1 MRTTYRTAAMVLVA
15 GVFTAALTYATVEL
29 PAWLAMLA
37 ADWVDIPDLHPAIEP
52 EAIRAFIESNNLHLI
67 AWVCLAAVGVAIV
80 AGIVLGRRSLATA
93 GAIVLFLPTL
103 GSFAA
108 YMFFLAGLGV
118 LRVLWLPAWEGGL
131 MALGDVAYV
140 PYMAIVWPLSLA
152 GVDARG
158 AVALAAITIGLF
170 VFVLG
175 TTTWLV
181 ARFEGRDVAD
191 SFIYRWSRHPQ
202 YAGWMVWSWGL
213 MLVAAQQPV
222 PMAGQN
228 PGAALAWT
236 VSTLVIVAVA
246 WAEERTMLARA
257 GPAWVA
263 YRDRTPFLVPAP
275 DVVARAARLPIR
287 LVTGQPRPATGR
299 QILAAFLACLAVA
312 VVLSIP
318 FAGLAWPPYG
328 WWAWPT
334 FAPPVF

>member
-1 MRTTYRTAAMVLVA
+1 MRTTSRTAAMVLVA

-29 PAWLAMLA
+29 PAWLARLA

-67 AWVCLAAVGVAIV
+67 AWGCLAAVGTAIV

-118 LRVLWLPAWEGGL
+118 LRVLWLPAWESGL

-152 GVDARG
+152 GVDARDV
-158 AVALAAITIGLF
+158 VALAAIAVGLF

-175 TTTWLV
+175 TATWLV

-191 SFIYRWSRHPQ
+191 SFVYRWSRHPQ
-202 YAGWMVWSWGL
+202 YAGWIVWSWGM
-213 MLVAAQQPV
+213 MLLSALQPM
-222 PMAGQN
+222 PYGGHN
-228 PGAALAWT
+228 PGGALAWT
-236 VSTLVIVAVA
+236 IATLVIVAVA
-246 WAEERTMLARA
+246 WAEESHMLRSH
-257 GPAWVA
+257 GGA
-263 YRDRTPFLVPAP
+263 YTAYQARTPFLLPLPRAVGRLVAAPLRLVAP
-275 DVVARAARLPIR
+275 DGHPAA
-287 LVTGQPRPATGR
+287 GR
-299 QILAAFLACLAVA
+299 QILVAAVIYLAVI
-312 VVLSIP
+312 VILSLP
-318 FAGLAWPPYG
+318 FAALDWPPLD
-328 WWAWPT
+328 WWAWP
-334 FAPPVF
+334 AVER